1 MVAPGPRRDLS
12 NPGSREYRGKGARR
26 ATGPVVLPLAGCDLP
41 VPDMPSGREWTE
53 HERAMWA
60 ELWESGQATQWN
72 DSFVPIVAMY
82 VRITCDA
89 FSGRVT
95 SGLAAEARYYADH
108 LGLSPAGLKTLG
120 WEFERESDGMGELH
134 TVPTAHSL
142 DIDARRTRLTA

>member
-12 NPGSREYRGKGARR
+12 NPNSREYRGKGARR

-41 VPDMPSGREWTE
+41 APDMPSGRDWTPA
-53 HERAMWA
+53 ERDLWQA
-60 ELWESGQATQWN
+60 LWESGQATMWD

-89 FSGRVT
+89 FTGRVT
-95 SGLAAEARYYADH
+95 AGLAAEARYYADH

-120 WEFERESDGMGELH
+120 WELEREGDSMGVLH
-134 TVPTAHSL
+134 TVPTSHSL
-142 DIDARRTRLTA
+142 DITDRRSRLTA